1 MRKVSYF
8 QKWGTRDSCKII
20 LINSRFTEEQQQLSF
35 IKITEVRWVYIMNNN
50 SQPLTAVTFI
60 LL

>member
-8 QKWGTRDSCKII
+8 QKWGTCDSCKII
-20 LINSRFTEEQQQLSF
+20 LINPKFTEEQQQLSF